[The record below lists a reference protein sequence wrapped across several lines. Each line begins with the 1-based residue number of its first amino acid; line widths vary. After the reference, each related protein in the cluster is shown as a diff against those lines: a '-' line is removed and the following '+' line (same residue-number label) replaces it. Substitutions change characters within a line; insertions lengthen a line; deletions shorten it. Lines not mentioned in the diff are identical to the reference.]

1 MWPFDSRATP
11 SAPGPALAPVPEP
24 IPLKPKRA
32 TWGFAEGDALADG
45 RYLLRPLGGGSLCEV
60 WLAWDERLLSLV
72 VAKIL
77 RPDQVDD
84 AHARADLEREAAL
97 LSRLAHPCLVRGFGA
112 ALDAP
117 RPYLLLEHVEGP
129 TLVTLVRRYGP
140 LPMVQLLPVSLHLA
154 AVLHYLAGEGVA
166 HLDVKPGNVV
176 VSVTP
181 RLLDLGIA
189 LPVERAAR
197 LVRAIGTDSFMA
209 PEQCAPGA
217 GRGVVGPAADV
228 WALGATLCYAACGE
242 VPFPRPEGARHSP
255 DPAVRFPQLTVLA
268 PRLPDDA
275 PPLLT
280 DVLARMLAPDPAN
293 RPSARDVSAALEPL
307 VMELPTQVTLP
318 RRARVASR

>member
-1 MWPFDSRATP
+1 MWPFDSKP
-11 SAPGPALAPVPEP
+11 SVPGPAAGPAPVAGP
-24 IPLKPKRA
+24 IPLKPRRA

-45 RYLLRPLGGGSLCEV
+45 RFLLRPLGGGSLCEV

-77 RPDQVDD
+77 RPDQVGETR
-84 AHARADLEREAAL
+84 ARAELEREAAL
-97 LSRLAHPCLVRGFGA
+97 LARLAHPGLVRGFGA

-117 RPYLLLEHVEGP
+117 RPHLVLEHVEGP

-197 LVRAIGTDSFMA
+197 LSRAVGTDSFMA
-209 PEQCAPGA
+209 PEQCAPGT
-217 GRGVVGPAADV
+217 GRGTVGPAADV
-228 WALGATLCYAACGE
+228 WALGATLSYAACGE
-242 VPFPRPEGARHSP
+242 VPYPRADGARHSP
-255 DPAVRFPQLTVLA
+255 DPLVRFPQLSGLA

-275 PPLLT
+275 PPALT
-280 DVLARMLAPDPAN
+280 DLLARMLAPDPGR
-293 RPSARDVSAALEPL
+293 RPAAREVAEALEPL
-307 VMELPTQVTLP
+307 VAGLPTQVSLP
-318 RRARVASR
+318 RRARASR